1 MTTAKVSV
9 DVKASATQ
17 VFGILGNFAGVEGP
31 MIKEKKI
38 TGSGIGCVRDL
49 TLANGAR
56 VIERCDNHD
65 ANSRTLTYSI
75 QNDDHP
81 LPFTAYVATLTV
93 TPTGDK
99 TCRVDWFSNFNARGA
114 SEEEAIK
121 AAQGIYTGAIKGV
134 QIALGV

>member
-9 DVKASATQ
+9 DVRASADQ
-17 VFGILGNFAGVEGP
+17 VFAKLGDFAGVEGP
-31 MIKEKKI
+31 MIKSKKI
-38 TGSGIGCVRDL
+38 TGSGIGCLRDL

-81 LPFTAYVATLTV
+81 LPFSAYVATLIV
-93 TPTGDK
+93 TPTGAS

-114 SEEEAIK
+114 TEAEAIT
-121 AAQGIYTGAIKGV
+121 AAQGIYTGAIKGA

>member
-9 DVKASATQ
+9 DVKASADQ
-17 VFGILGNFAGVEGP
+17 VFAKLGDFAGVEGP
-31 MIKEKKI
+31 MIKSKKI

-56 VIERCDNHD
+56 VVERCENHD
-65 ANSRTLTYSI
+65 ASGRTLTYSI

-81 LPFTAYVATLTV
+81 LPFSAYVATLIV

-99 TCRVDWFSNFNARGA
+99 TCRVDWFSNFNPKGA
-114 SEEEAIK
+114 TEDEAIK
-121 AAQGIYTGAIKGV
+121 AAQNIYTGAIKGV

>member
-9 DVKASATQ
+9 DVRASADQ
-17 VFGILGNFAGVEGP
+17 VFAKLGDFTGVEGP
-31 MIKEKKI
+31 MIKSKKI
-38 TGSGIGCVRDL
+38 TGSGIGCLRDL

-81 LPFTAYVATLTV
+81 LPFSAYVATLIV
-93 TPTGDK
+93 TPTGAS

-114 SEEEAIK
+114 TEAEAIK

-134 QIALGV
+134 QIALGI